1 MPDKGGTIC
10 VIPARY
16 ASTRFPG
23 KPLAMIRGRPMI
35 QRVYERAREAGI
47 PSRVVVATDD
57 RRILKVVE
65 DFGGEAVLTSAHHR
79 TGTERVAEVARRM
92 DAACYINVQGDEPLI
107 EPAAVDAVARMILAG
122 APMATLAARI
132 TSRSDLFDQNVV
144 KVVLGRDS
152 LALYFSRHAVPFPR
166 KYLDSGEDIDLAA
179 STYLRHVGT
188 YGYSRTALLSVA
200 ESQPCEMEQLES
212 LEQLRA
218 LFLGIP
224 IRVEVTETFG
234 PCVDVPAD
242 VAKVESIMA
251 AMDAR

>member
-1 MPDKGGTIC
+1 MFDRGGTIC

-23 KPLAMIRGRPMI
+23 KPLAMIRGKPMI
-35 QRVYERAREAGI
+35 QRVYDRAREAEI

-57 RRILKVVE
+57 PRIVKVVE
-65 DFGGEAVLTSAHHR
+65 GFGGEVVLTSADHR
-79 TGTERVAEVARRM
+79 TGTERVAEIARSS
-92 DAACYINVQGDEPLI
+92 DAACFVNVQGDEPLI
-107 EPAAVDAVARMILAG
+107 EPALVDAVARMILDG

-152 LALYFSRHAVPFPR
+152 HALYFSRHAVPFPR
-166 KYLDSGEDIDLAA
+166 KYLERGEDIDLTS

-188 YGYSRTALLSVA
+188 YGYSRAALLEVA
-200 ESQPCEMEQLES
+200 DGEPCEIEQLES

-218 LFLGIP
+218 LALGIQ
-224 IRVEVTETFG
+224 IKVQVVGSVG
-234 PCVDVPAD
+234 PCVDVPGD
-242 VAKVESIMA
+242 IAKVESIMA
-251 AMDAR
+251 ATGAR